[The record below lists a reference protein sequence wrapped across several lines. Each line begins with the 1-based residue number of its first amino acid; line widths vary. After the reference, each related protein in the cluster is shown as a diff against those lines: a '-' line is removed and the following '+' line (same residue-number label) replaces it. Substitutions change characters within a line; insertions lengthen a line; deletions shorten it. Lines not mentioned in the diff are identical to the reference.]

1 MGEEEIGASYRWRSR
16 GGVGKVTDQGAERV
30 WEGSWAPR
38 RNRSANGDDVDL
50 LMLHDWNREEAERHG
65 ERALGFGNIEQE
77 TRGDRGD
84 DVPK

>member
-1 MGEEEIGASYRWRSR
+1 VVGTGVLQERVRAGTDPGGAAMGEEEIGASYRWRSR

-50 LMLHDWNREEAERHG
+50 LMLHD
-65 ERALGFGNIEQE
+65 
-77 TRGDRGD
+77 
-84 DVPK
+84 